1 MAGDGN
7 IMPAALLSTYL
18 SGGDEPWLPPCQRGI
33 SRTTSFSVPGS
44 FFVVVAEGVFVHLEP
59 NWLRRMK
66 MGMVPDMT
74 EEIQAEAVESPNFL
88 KMGLRTGRQALVTP
102 RRASRH
108 VKRARREKIC

>member
-1 MAGDGN
+1 MASDGN
-7 IMPAALLSTYL
+7 IMSAALLPTYL
-18 SGGDEPWLPPCQRGI
+18 GGGDGIIPLLPPCQGRGI
-33 SRTTSFSVPGS
+33 SRTGS
-44 FFVVVAEGVFVHLEP
+44 FFVVAEGVSVHLEP

-74 EEIQAEAVESPNFL
+74 EEIQPEAVESLSFL
-88 KMGLRTGRQALVTP
+88 KTGLRTGRHALMTP